1 MTADERGS
9 PQRPF
14 LICVHRRLS
23 AAKWVGV
30 SWGVAWARGMVGRT
44 QTFALTAND
53 GKSLPLQAWPLAW
66 WPEGSIKFSG
76 FATGHGG
83 GRVPV
88 AICFASQNE
97 RHSVLAWWLTGPEP
111 LPSPGLVR
119 IAWWIKRLARATAT
133 ASANPCARP
142 AVMAA
147 E

>member
-1 MTADERGS
+1 MKITRLDAIGIMAATASFEPQVVAQQAGGVSVGS
-9 PQRPF
+9 
-14 LICVHRRLS
+14 LGGAGSGVET
-23 AAKWVGV
+23 GV

-83 GRVPV
+83 WRVPV

-97 RHSVLAWWLTGPEP
+97 RHSVLAWWLTGKTN
-111 LPSPGLVR
+111 SVVSGKSVD
-119 IAWWIKRLARATAT
+119 I
-133 ASANPCARP
+133 
-142 AVMAA
+142 
-147 E
+147 